1 METETEKGTFNF
13 EDGNKID
20 AMMEVI
26 YQKISKKKGGGMKGE
41 KGDREQNIF
50 RKESGKT
57 GKGRV

>member
-1 METETEKGTFNF
+1 
-13 EDGNKID
+13 
-20 AMMEVI
+20 MMEVI